1 MKRLLCICLAFVF
14 LLVGCATPQKTD
26 GVFVVTTNFPAYDF
40 ARQILG
46 DQGHVEL
53 LIPLGGEAHGYEPT
67 LQDLAAVQNCDLIV
81 YNGGESDGFMQSL
94 LAECDRSEK
103 TVIRMMDC
111 VELLEVGETDHHHHH
126 HEHDLNEADEHVW
139 TTPQNGL
146 AIAKQIARGLQQADP
161 ENRGVYEENFARL
174 QQELQQLCTDYECL
188 SAATHKPLL
197 VADRFPFV
205 YLTNQYDLDWQAAF
219 SGCTS
224 KAEADLPTVSR
235 LITHGKQQGVS
246 VVLCTEF
253 SDGVLA
259 KTVADGMGAKTAVW
273 HSCHN
278 VTAEDFE
285 AGVTYGDLMNRN
297 LLVLKEALGL

>member
-1 MKRLLCICLAFVF
+1 MKRLLCV
-14 LLVGCATPQKTD
+14 LLGLVLLLGGCTAQKEPSRP
-26 GVFVVTTNFPAYDF
+26 FIVTTNFPAYDF

-46 DQGHVEL
+46 ERGQVKL

-67 LQDLAAVQNCDLIV
+67 LQDLAAIQSCDMIV
-81 YNGGESDGFMQSL
+81 YNGGESDGFMESL
-94 LAECDRSEK
+94 LAECDRSNK
-103 TVIRMMDC
+103 TVVRMMDC
-111 VELLEVGETDHHHHH
+111 VELIAVGETDHHHHH
-126 HEHDLNEADEHVW
+126 ERHEHEADEHVW

-146 AIAKQIARGLQQADP
+146 AVAEKIADGIQRTDP
-161 ENRGVYEENFARL
+161 DNKAVYERNFAQL
-174 QQELQQLCTDYECL
+174 QETLQQLCNDYECL
-188 SAATHKPLL
+188 GQATDKPLL

-224 KAEADLPTVSR
+224 KTEADLPTVSE
-235 LITHGKQQGVS
+235 LISHGKEHAVS

-278 VTAEDFE
+278 VTEADFN
-285 AGVTYGDLMNRN
+285 AGVTYAQLMGRN